1 MTAHSRMLLMKCQTS
16 FVALNIEPED
26 DSEDEIDDSKE
37 IQVGHMSDPWEYCRC
52 RILNN
57 RTDRRGFETLPSRL
71 EIAFAGAQFL

>member
-37 IQVGHMSDPWEYCRC
+37 IQVGHMSDP
-52 RILNN
+52 
-57 RTDRRGFETLPSRL
+57 
-71 EIAFAGAQFL
+71 